1 MVKIMNLV
9 KVKSP
14 SGLVIERNESSV
26 QGEPGGKMGD
36 CEVTLGDPTR
46 KSKPSRQIAAVRR
59 LESIDFEWGRS

>member
-1 MVKIMNLV
+1 MSLVKFMNLV

-14 SGLVIERNESSV
+14 SGLVVEPNDSSA
-26 QGEPGGKMGD
+26 QGGKMGD